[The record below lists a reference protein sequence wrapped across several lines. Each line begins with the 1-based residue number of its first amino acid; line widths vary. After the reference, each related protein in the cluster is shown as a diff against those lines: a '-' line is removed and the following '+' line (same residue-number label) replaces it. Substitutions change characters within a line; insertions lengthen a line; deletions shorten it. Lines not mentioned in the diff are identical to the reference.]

1 MALHIVIVTTHVQ
14 AQLFQGAHSAG
25 RNHRLVSDE
34 SRLMS
39 ESIYPRIVFSERL
52 STGVVVHF
60 ENDVSVFFPAAFL
73 YEQRNA
79 QSNTVFSE
87 DEEGEHPQ
95 QSEANRYRFVIN
107 IGRRDR

>member
-1 MALHIVIVTTHVQ
+1 MTD
-14 AQLFQGAHSAG
+14 S
-25 RNHRLVSDE
+25 RN
-34 SRLMS
+34 
-39 ESIYPRIVFSERL
+39 PRIVFSERL

-60 ENDVSVFFPAAFL
+60 ENNISVFFPAAFL

-107 IGRRDR
+107 IGQTDS

>member
-1 MALHIVIVTTHVQ
+1 MNPI
-14 AQLFQGAHSAG
+14 
-25 RNHRLVSDE
+25 RE
-34 SRLMS
+34 SCS
-39 ESIYPRIVFSERL
+39 QKDPQEF
-52 STGVVVHF
+52 VVHF
-60 ENDVSVFFPAAFL
+60 ENNVSVFFPAAFL

-95 QSEANRYRFVIN
+95 QSEVNRYRFVIN